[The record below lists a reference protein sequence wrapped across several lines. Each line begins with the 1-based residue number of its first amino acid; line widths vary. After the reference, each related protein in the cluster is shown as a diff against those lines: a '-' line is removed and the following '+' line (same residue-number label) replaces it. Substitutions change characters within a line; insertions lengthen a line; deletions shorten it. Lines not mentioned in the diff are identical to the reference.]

1 MGACCSSKP
10 GEQLPAV
17 SEEELSQLR
26 QEGHLP
32 CIAIPSIDQ
41 TGENN
46 LQTVYVA
53 NYEHGMELTFL
64 FLDEDRP
71 NKCQDCL
78 YDTIRRPLFG
88 RYSDIESIII
98 VHDEVIFP
106 GTYSGNQEW
115 RTKTP
120 KHGHATIELS
130 KFQKHEN
137 GTDFV
142 LWCNTW
148 NHLLGENNTNTTEAI
163 NYCQAKPCGSIETK
177 DSIDYVVRKGSRA
190 EVDARFKGLMTSVS
204 TVMTEDT
211 AKKLGKRIF

>member
-1 MGACCSSKP
+1 MEWNSPFCFSMKIAPTSVKIVCMIPFVDLSLEDIQVGLATYGLLACLL
-10 GEQLPAV
+10 GNIIDIYMDGV
-17 SEEELSQLR
+17 EEKHIILTHFS
-26 QEGHLP
+26 
-32 CIAIPSIDQ
+32 D
-41 TGENN
+41 
-46 LQTVYVA
+46 TV
-53 NYEHGMELTFL
+53 
-64 FLDEDRP
+64 
-71 NKCQDCL
+71 
-78 YDTIRRPLFG
+78 
-88 RYSDIESIII
+88 DIESIII

-115 RTKTP
+115 KTKTP

-148 NHLLGENNTNTTEAI
+148 NHLLGESNTNTTEAI